1 MIAALLVLVL
11 GLAIAGTAAA
21 AGAATATV
29 SQAELSRWVSY
40 KLRGAPGAAR
50 AVEHPGRVLATANA
64 VTTLGV
70 LLAGAAVPALLAG
83 GTPSFA
89 AAFTVIVIVPI
100 FVTAAYLLPRV
111 FGRRYPD
118 RIVARLVPLVEQVE
132 VVLSP
137 FVPARDP
144 STRTTLAAVLTGDS
158 GVLAATDE
166 MAVVSGV
173 LAFSDRPVA
182 ELMTPRT
189 EIVAIPEGMLAAEA
203 AHIFA
208 QSGYSRYPV
217 YRGSQ
222 DEIVGVAHAF
232 DLIHHEPDAPVPVR
246 PVLTVPGT
254 RHAGDLMLDM
264 QRGRGHLAV
273 VLDEFGGTA
282 GLVTFE
288 DLLRDLVQELFVTP
302 PPAATGPATPE
313 TPPVASR
320 VLEVE
325 ASASTAV
332 LVERFGRPVEDRG
345 VQTVGGL
352 LTAALGRIP
361 LAGER
366 FQLHGLEFDI
376 LAASPT
382 RVERV
387 AVRPGP
393 VKSVVL
399 DRREGGA

>member
-1 MIAALLVLVL
+1 
-11 GLAIAGTAAA
+11 
-21 AGAATATV
+21 
-29 SQAELSRWVSY
+29 
-40 KLRGAPGAAR
+40 
-50 AVEHPGRVLATANA
+50 LATANA

-70 LLAGAAVPALLAG
+70 LLAAAAVPALLAN
-83 GTPSFA
+83 GTPTFA
-89 AAFTVIVIVPI
+89 AGFTLIVIVPI
-100 FVTAAYLLPRV
+100 FVTATYLVPRV
-111 FGRRYPD
+111 VGRRYPD
-118 RIVARLVPLVEQVE
+118 RLVARTVPVLERLE

-144 STRTTLAAVLTGDS
+144 SARTTLAAVLTGDS

-203 AHIFA
+203 AHVFA

-217 YRGSQ
+217 YRGSI
-222 DEIVGVAHAF
+222 DEIVGMARAF
-232 DLIHHEPDAPVPVR
+232 DLIHHEPDASVPVR

-254 RHAGDLMLDM
+254 RHAGDLMLEM

-302 PPAATGPATPE
+302 AAPMGPAAVE
-313 TPPVASR
+313 SPPVTAR

-325 ASASTAV
+325 GSVSTAV
-332 LVERFGRPVEDRG
+332 LAERFGRPVEDRG

-352 LTAALGRIP
+352 LTQALGRIP

-393 VKSVVL
+393 VRSTVL
-399 DRREGGA
+399 DRQEGGV